1 MKLKLLKKGIIYF
14 SIAAFSFMS
23 LQSENAFADELGAY
37 VGSDANDIIHIRKDD
52 EDNVNTESE
61 KTNKEVKYG
70 PKKGKKISDGVLNF
84 KITKRANTG
93 TFGEGS
99 VEVIRLKKKSVRKVV
114 IKDTVK
120 IDGFKYFVRSIGK
133 NTFKNNKKIRQVR
146 IKSVYLKKIGAKAF
160 YNCKKLKKVYIYSL
174 VSLRYGKKAFY
185 KKGNSKMTIIYSSE
199 CIKNMKLLLKKA
211 KCKGYRYTIKK
222 LM

>member
-1 MKLKLLKKGIIYF
+1 MIDESIRELVNRCEEELKEEFKYINELCNHN
-14 SIAAFSFMS
+14 
-23 LQSENAFADELGAY
+23 SEL
-37 VGSDANDIIHIRKDD
+37 
-52 EDNVNTESE
+52 
-61 KTNKEVKYG
+61 
-70 PKKGKKISDGVLNF
+70 VLN
-84 KITKRANTG
+84 A
-93 TFGEGS
+93 
-99 VEVIRLKKKSVRKVV
+99 
-114 IKDTVK
+114 
-120 IDGFKYFVRSIGK
+120 
-133 NTFKNNKKIRQVR
+133 FKNNKKIRQVR

-199 CIKNMKLLLKKA
+199 CIKNMKLRLKKA